1 MDTKKIFPGL
11 AQTDPEFAQI
21 FTNFAFGEVLSISP
35 ELEPLAEPTRYLA
48 ILATL
53 LGCQGLDAFRLML
66 PLALD
71 GGVTPIEVKETV
83 YQAAAYLGLGRM
95 LPFLSAVNEELSRRG
110 IALPLEPQGTVQP
123 EQRREAGNQI
133 QVEAFG
139 EGLRNSWEHGPEE
152 KRHINSWLA
161 SNCFGDYYTRTG
173 LSLPQREM
181 ITFCFLAAQGG
192 CEPQLTAHARA
203 NMTVGNDRLFLI
215 QVVSRCLPYIGYPR
229 SLNALNCIENA
240 SK

>member
-1 MDTKKIFPGL
+1 M
-11 AQTDPEFAQI
+11 
-21 FTNFAFGEVLSISP
+21 
-35 ELEPLAEPTRYLA
+35 
-48 ILATL
+48 
-53 LGCQGLDAFRLML
+53 
-66 PLALD
+66 
-71 GGVTPIEVKETV
+71 
-83 YQAAAYLGLGRM
+83 
-95 LPFLSAVNEELSRRG
+95 
-110 IALPLEPQGTVQP
+110 
-123 EQRREAGNQI
+123 

-139 EGLRNSWEHGPEE
+139 EGLKNSWEHGPEE